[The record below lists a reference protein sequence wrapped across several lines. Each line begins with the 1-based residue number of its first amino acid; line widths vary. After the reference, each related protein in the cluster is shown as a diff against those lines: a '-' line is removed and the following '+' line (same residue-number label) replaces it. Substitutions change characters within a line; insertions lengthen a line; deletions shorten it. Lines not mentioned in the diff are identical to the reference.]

1 MTAPCCVHS
10 VTSNESDN
18 LIFFNEVYALH
29 FVCHSL
35 WKSVIWSCYLHTH
48 WIEVIELQFGA
59 LWQNSFNSVKLDILS
74 IIPIF
79 FIFIHPH
86 FSNKNKWT
94 AILTKWNFKS
104 VSFFLSQS
112 LVSLTEYEP
121 PPDPAPPEIPPR
133 AQSLLAS
140 LTKKLSNYTLKT
152 NETGDMKHE
161 EFIPQHQQGKANESG
176 FNLLKQH
183 VDKWPQT
190 SFN

>member
-1 MTAPCCVHS
+1 MT
-10 VTSNESDN
+10 
-18 LIFFNEVYALH
+18 
-29 FVCHSL
+29 
-35 WKSVIWSCYLHTH
+35 
-48 WIEVIELQFGA
+48 ELQCDA
-59 LWQNSFNSVKLDILS
+59 IWQNRFNSVELDILS
-74 IIPIF
+74 IIS
-79 FIFIHPH
+79 IFIRPH
-86 FSNKNKWT
+86 FSNNNGWT
-94 AILTKWNFKS
+94 ACNLWQNGISILFLFS
-104 VSFFLSQS
+104 LSLSFRDSA
-112 LVSLTEYEP
+112 EYEP

-190 SFN
+190 SFNENKTDCVHVSATSNGFKLISIFH

>member
-1 MTAPCCVHS
+1 MRCILYVIRFESHLFDHFIWIHNELRCSSTQYDKTASTRWNQVP
-10 VTSNESDN
+10 
-18 LIFFNEVYALH
+18 
-29 FVCHSL
+29 
-35 WKSVIWSCYLHTH
+35 
-48 WIEVIELQFGA
+48 
-59 LWQNSFNSVKLDILS
+59 
-74 IIPIF
+74 
-79 FIFIHPH
+79 IFIHLH
-86 FSNKNKWT
+86 FSNNNLWT
-94 AILTKWNFKS
+94 AVPPKWNFKCI
-104 VSFFLSQS
+104 SFFS
-112 LVSLTEYEP
+112 LPITRNSAEYEP

-161 EFIPQHQQGKANESG
+161 EFIPQHQQGKANESS